1 MTSSSFVF
9 ELGCEELPSSALP
22 SINGQLHSLFEE
34 KLMSASLGFSDISV
48 IASPRRVGAMI
59 SGVAKRSDKKAFERR
74 GPAYSRICRN

>member
-22 SINGQLHSLFEE
+22 SINSQLHSLFKE

-48 IASPRRVGAMI
+48 IASPRRLGAVI
-59 SGVAKRSDKKAFERR
+59 SGVAKQSDKN
-74 GPAYSRICRN
+74 I